1 MPTLAKIIG
10 EEERMPVDRPIDGID
25 QSAFLLGNQDKSNRE
40 HILVYI
46 GDDLFAVKWRTFKIH
61 LKTAESLWAPV
72 QTNIFPTVYDIRN
85 DPGEDNELMKQG
97 LFSYSWVYG
106 AMGQLLQSKMAS
118 MQEYRN
124 IKPGEDFDG
133 YE

>member
-1 MPTLAKIIG
+1 
-10 EEERMPVDRPIDGID
+10 
-25 QSAFLLGNQDKSNRE
+25 
-40 HILVYI
+40 
-46 GDDLFAVKWRTFKIH
+46 
-61 LKTAESLWAPV
+61 V

-106 AMGQLLQSKMAS
+106 AMGQLVQSKMAS

-124 IKPGEDFDG
+124 IKPGEDFEG